1 MIYWQ
6 QTPFLAVIDGGGGVF
21 LVKKEEVLKEFI
33 FDCQMRKLSERTIKG
48 YRNSNKR
55 LF

>member
-21 LVKKEEVLKEFI
+21 LVKKEEEKIARGKGRRRHQAYTLKELYI
-33 FDCQMRKLSERTIKG
+33 
-48 YRNSNKR
+48 
-55 LF
+55 